1 MKKQLSIDWKEKKRS
16 KVSVKFFLKIKRF
29 SKNTLKIIKVRQE
42 SHKKI
47 KQKWKHREIF

>member
-1 MKKQLSIDWKEKKRS
+1 MKKQLSIDWGREKKNKGIS
-16 KVSVKFFLKIKRF
+16 QVFLKIKRF
-29 SKNTLKIIKVRQE
+29 PKNTLKIVKVRQE

>member
-1 MKKQLSIDWKEKKRS
+1 MKKQLSIDWGREKKIKDIS
-16 KVSVKFFLKIKRF
+16 QVFLKRV

-42 SHKKI
+42 SHKKF